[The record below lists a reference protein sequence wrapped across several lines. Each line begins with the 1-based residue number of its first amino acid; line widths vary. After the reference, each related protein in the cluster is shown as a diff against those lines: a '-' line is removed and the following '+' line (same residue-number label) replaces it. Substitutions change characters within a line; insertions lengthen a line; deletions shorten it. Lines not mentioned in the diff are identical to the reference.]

1 MRNRKEKDAPIL
13 IKDLR
18 SLRVLLLQPE
28 TSEGRELLEHISRI
42 GCQVQSFWPPP
53 DEFPANIDVV
63 FLFVRSLV
71 ESDVQFEWDADNPS
85 SVLIAIVD
93 YENPT
98 VIEKMLRLKAQA
110 VIGLPLRQF
119 GVLANILLSVNNH
132 KREQRLRV
140 RAKRLEGRLN
150 AYRDIDNAK
159 AILMKAHNI
168 SGDRAYQIIRNQAM
182 NKHTTIE
189 AIALAIINASN
200 LLSNGSPD
208 EPPE

>member
-1 MRNRKEKDAPIL
+1 MN
-13 IKDLR
+13 
-18 SLRVLLLQPE
+18 
-28 TSEGRELLEHISRI
+28 EGRP
-42 GCQVQSFWPPP
+42 GG
-53 DEFPANIDVV
+53 
-63 FLFVRSLV
+63 RS
-71 ESDVQFEWDADNPS
+71 
-85 SVLIAIVD
+85 IAIVD

-182 NKHTTIE
+182 NKRTTID